1 MTAAQPYIC
10 FISGVG
16 AFYLY
21 RFFPTVTLF
30 LFFLLLAVLYKNNG
44 RHVFVYA
51 AIVLVAFSYA
61 QVRYEPAGTELK
73 ESRITHS
80 LKTRQLQPFS
90 GVVSGLPVT
99 TERGYLQEIQLRY
112 PETRLK
118 TLLSADQPL
127 MPGSLLQGFASMSIK
142 GPRINPGSRNRD
154 PVMFL
159 KPDGTL
165 LLSREDSIQWFPQR
179 MRWRLYNY
187 FRTNF
192 SPDAASLLSAIVIG
206 HRESSNNMLYAAYA
220 GTGLAHL
227 MSISGTHF
235 ALFTLLIF
243 FLIRYSARWLPYR
256 WLVRLTGRLSLD
268 EIAAI
273 LTFPLILLYLLLSGG
288 RIPAM
293 RSFLMINI
301 FLLGLLI
308 GRKGQW
314 LNSLLLA
321 ATVILLLDPESL
333 KTISFQL
340 SFLAVF
346 FIGVTLET
354 FEGYIQQ
361 DRFKPALQ
369 NVLRLILVTA
379 GALIGVS
386 PLVLYY
392 FHTISTLSMPA
403 NLIFT
408 PVICFSILP
417 AGVFGGIIYLVTGYF
432 PLQGMLQ
439 GMVDIVNSSVVYISG
454 IENTTLSVGAF
465 PAITLFF
472 IYPAIY
478 FALRKRW
485 RWFILST
492 TALAA
497 TIILTF
503 ISLDRTLP
511 WVTFLDVAQG
521 DAAVIESS
529 GGRTIVVDTGYTGR
543 EVVDFLRYKGIKE
556 VDALVITHA
565 DKDHSGGLW
574 NLLSSIPVKEVWD
587 NGFLRYSPQPG
598 QEILHRR
605 LEGGDI
611 LTAGESRFLVL
622 HPRRGY
628 YSISEAEDNNYSLV
642 LRFQDRDL
650 KVLFTGDIE
659 ADAEESIVELKKYLP
674 GDVLKVA
681 HHGSKTSS
689 TRAFLVS
696 VNPVAAVIS
705 VGAGN
710 PYGHPHW
717 AALQRLSGINLFRTD
732 LSGAIGVEAD
742 PSKGLVVKQFRD
754 YRLKMVAG
762 LGAPEEIANLKRLI
776 LLW

>member
-1 MTAAQPYIC
+1 MTPALPYIC
-10 FISGVG
+10 FISGIG

-21 RFFPTVTLF
+21 QFFPMAALF
-30 LFFLLLAVLYKNNG
+30 LFSLLIAALYKNNG
-44 RHVFVYA
+44 RHAFIYA

-61 QVRYEPAGTELK
+61 QGRYDPAGTEADG
-73 ESRITHS
+73 SRITHS
-80 LKTRQLQPFS
+80 FKTRQPQPFS

-99 TERGYLQEIQLRY
+99 TERGYIQEIQLRY
-112 PETRLK
+112 PETRQK
-118 TLLSADQPL
+118 TFLSADRPL
-127 MPGSLLQGFASMSIK
+127 IPGSLLQGFAYMSTK
-142 GPRINPGSRNRD
+142 GPRINPGSRNRE

-159 KPDGTL
+159 KTDGTL
-165 LLSREDSIQWFPQR
+165 LLSRDDSIQWLPQR

-187 FRTNF
+187 FRSNF

-206 HRESSNNMLYAAYA
+206 HRENSSNMLYAAYA
-220 GTGLAHL
+220 RTGLAHL

-235 ALFTLLIF
+235 ALFTLLTF

-256 WLVRLTGRLSLD
+256 WLVRLTARLSLD
-268 EIAAI
+268 EIAAL

-321 ATVILLLDPESL
+321 AAVILFLDPQSL

-346 FIGVTLET
+346 FIGITLES
-354 FEGYIQQ
+354 FEGHVQQ
-361 DRFKPALQ
+361 ERFKPALQ
-369 NVLRLILVTA
+369 KFMRLILVTA
-379 GALIGVS
+379 GALIGTS

-392 FHTISTLSMPA
+392 FHTISTISMPA

-417 AGVFGGIIYLVTGYF
+417 AGVFGGMFYLVTGYF
-432 PLQGMLQ
+432 PLNGMLQ
-439 GMVDIVNSSVVYISG
+439 VMVDIVNSSVSYISG
-454 IENTTLSVGAF
+454 IGNTTLFIGAF

-478 FALRKRW
+478 FALGKRW

-497 TIILTF
+497 TVILTF
-503 ISLDRTLP
+503 VSLDRTLP
-511 WVTFLDVAQG
+511 KVTFLDVAQG

-529 GGRTIVVDTGYTGR
+529 DGRTIVVDTGYTGR
-543 EVVDFLRYKGIKE
+543 EVKDFLRYKGINE

-574 NLLSSIPVKEVWD
+574 NLLRSTTVKEVWD
-587 NGFLRYSPQPG
+587 NGLLRYSPQLG
-598 QEILHRR
+598 EEILHR
-605 LEGGDI
+605 EIEAGDI
-611 LTAGESRFLVL
+611 LTSGESGFLAL
-622 HPRRGY
+622 HPRKGY
-628 YSISEAEDNNYSLV
+628 YTISAAEDNNYSLV

-650 KVLFTGDIE
+650 KVMFTGDIE
-659 ADAEESIVELKKYLP
+659 ADAEESLVELKKYLP

-689 TRAFLVS
+689 TRDFLDS
-696 VNPVAAVIS
+696 VNPKAAIIS

-710 PYGHPHW
+710 TYGHPHR
-717 AALQRLSGINLFRTD
+717 AALQRLSGFNLFRTD
-732 LSGAIGVEAD
+732 LSGAIRVEKD
-742 PSKGLVVKQFRD
+742 PLKGLVVKRFMD
-754 YRLKMVAG
+754 YRLKRAPG
-762 LGAPEEIANLKRLI
+762 PGAPEEIDNLKRLI

>member
-1 MTAAQPYIC
+1 MTPALPYIC
-10 FISGVG
+10 FISGIGV
-16 AFYLY
+16 FYLY
-21 RFFPTVTLF
+21 QFFPSAALLIFSLLF
-30 LFFLLLAVLYKNNG
+30 ALLYKKNG
-44 RHVFVYA
+44 RHAFVYA

-61 QVRYEPAGTELK
+61 QFREEPAETK
-73 ESRITHS
+73 ESRITLS

-90 GVVSGLPVT
+90 GVVSGLPIT
-99 TERGYLQEIQLRY
+99 TERGYIQEIQLRY
-112 PETRLK
+112 PEAGQK
-118 TLLSADQPL
+118 TFLSADRPL
-127 MPGSLLQGFASMSIK
+127 IPGSLLQGFAYMSTK
-142 GPRINPGSRNRD
+142 EPRINPGSRNRE

-159 KPDGTL
+159 KTDGTL
-165 LLSREDSIQWFPQR
+165 LLSRDDSIQWLPQR

-187 FRTNF
+187 FRANF

-206 HRESSNNMLYAAYA
+206 HRENSSNMLYAAYA
-220 GTGLAHL
+220 RTGLAHL

-235 ALFTLLIF
+235 ALFTLLTF

-256 WLVRLTGRLSLD
+256 WLVWLTVRLSLD
-268 EIAAI
+268 EIAAL

-321 ATVILLLDPESL
+321 ATVILFLDPESL

-346 FIGVTLET
+346 FIGITLET
-354 FEGYIQQ
+354 FEGYVQQ
-361 DRFKPALQ
+361 ERFKPALQ
-369 NVLRLILVTA
+369 KLFRLILVTA
-379 GALIGVS
+379 GALIGTS

-392 FHTISTLSMPA
+392 FHTISTISMPA

-417 AGVFGGIIYLVTGYF
+417 AGVFGGMIYLVTGYF
-432 PLQGMLQ
+432 PLKGMLQ
-439 GMVDIVNSSVVYISG
+439 GAVDIVNSSVSYLSG
-454 IENTTLSVGAF
+454 IGNTALSVGAF

-503 ISLDRTLP
+503 ISLDRALP
-511 WVTFLDVAQG
+511 KVTFLDVAQG

-529 GGRTIVVDTGYTGR
+529 DGRTIVVDTGYTGR
-543 EVVDFLRYKGIKE
+543 EVKDFLRYKGIKA

-574 NLLSSIPVKEVWD
+574 ELLSSTTVREVWD
-587 NGFLRYSPQPG
+587 NGLLRYSPQLG
-598 QEILHRR
+598 QEILHRQ

-611 LTAGESRFLVL
+611 LTSGESRFLAL

-659 ADAEESIVELKKYLP
+659 ADAEESFFELRKYLP
-674 GDVLKVA
+674 SDVLKVA

-689 TRAFLVS
+689 TRAFLDS
-696 VNPVAAVIS
+696 VNPAAAIIS

-710 PYGHPHW
+710 TYGHPHR

-732 LSGAIGVEAD
+732 MGGAIRVETD
-742 PSKGLVVKQFRD
+742 SVKGLVVKRFRD
-754 YRLKMVAG
+754 YRLKRTAG
-762 LGAPEEIANLKRLI
+762 PGDPEEIDNLKRLI

>member
-1 MTAAQPYIC
+1 MTPALPYIW

-21 RFFPTVTLF
+21 QFFPVVTLF
-30 LFFLLLAVLYKNNG
+30 LFSLLLAVLYKNSG
-44 RHVFVYA
+44 RHVIVYA
-51 AIVLVAFSYA
+51 AIVLLAFSYA
-61 QVRYEPAGTELK
+61 QFREEPAETK
-73 ESRITHS
+73 ESRITLS
-80 LKTRQLQPFS
+80 LKTRELQPFS
-90 GVVSGLPVT
+90 GVVSGLPIT
-99 TERGYLQEIQLRY
+99 TERGYIQEIQLRY
-112 PETRLK
+112 PEARQK
-118 TLLSADQPL
+118 TFLSADRPL
-127 MPGSLLQGFASMSIK
+127 MPGSLLEGFAYMSTK
-142 GPRINPGSRNRD
+142 GPRINPGSRNRE

-159 KPDGTL
+159 KTDGTL
-165 LLSREDSIQWFPQR
+165 LLSRDDSIQWLPQR

-187 FRTNF
+187 FRSNF

-206 HRESSNNMLYAAYA
+206 HRESSNNTLYAAYA

-235 ALFTLLIF
+235 ALFTLLTF

-256 WLVRLTGRLSLD
+256 WLVWLTVRLSLD
-268 EIAAI
+268 EIAAL

-321 ATVILLLDPESL
+321 ATVILFLDPESL

-346 FIGVTLET
+346 FIGITLET
-354 FEGYIQQ
+354 FEGHIRQE
-361 DRFKPALQ
+361 RFNPALQ
-369 NVLRLILVTA
+369 KLFRLILVTA
-379 GALIGVS
+379 GALIGTS

-392 FHTISTLSMPA
+392 FHTVSTLSMPA

-417 AGVFGGIIYLVTGYF
+417 AGVFGGMIYLVTGFF
-432 PLQGMLQ
+432 PLKGMLQ
-439 GMVDIVNSSVVYISG
+439 GMVDIVNSSVSYISG
-454 IENTTLSVGAF
+454 IGNTALSVGAF

-503 ISLDRTLP
+503 ISYDRALP
-511 WVTFLDVAQG
+511 RVTFLDVAQG

-529 GGRTIVVDTGYTGR
+529 DGRTIIVDTGYTGR
-543 EVVDFLRYKGIKE
+543 EVVDFLRYKGIKG

-574 NLLSSIPVKEVWD
+574 KLLSSVPVKEVWD
-587 NGFLRYSPQPG
+587 NGLLRYSPQLG
-598 QEILHRR
+598 QDIIHREI
-605 LEGGDI
+605 EAGDI
-611 LTAGESRFLVL
+611 LTSGESGFLAL

-628 YSISEAEDNNYSLV
+628 YTISEADDNNYSLV

-659 ADAEESIVELKKYLP
+659 ADAEESLVELKKYLP
-674 GDVLKVA
+674 SDVLKVA

-689 TRAFLVS
+689 TRAFLDS
-696 VNPVAAVIS
+696 VNPAAAIIS
-705 VGAGN
+705 VGTGN
-710 PYGHPHW
+710 PYGHPHR
-717 AALQRLSGINLFRTD
+717 AALQRLSGFNLFRTD
-732 LSGAIGVEAD
+732 LGGAIRVETD
-742 PSKGLVVKQFRD
+742 PVKGLVVKRFRD
-754 YRLKMVAG
+754 YRLKRTAG
-762 LGAPEEIANLKRLI
+762 PGDPEEIDNLKRLI

>member
-1 MTAAQPYIC
+1 MTPALPYIC
-10 FISGVG
+10 FISGIGV
-16 AFYLY
+16 FYLY
-21 RFFPTVTLF
+21 QFFPSAALLIFSLLF
-30 LFFLLLAVLYKNNG
+30 ALLYKKNG
-44 RHVFVYA
+44 RHAFVYA

-61 QVRYEPAGTELK
+61 QFREEPAETK
-73 ESRITHS
+73 ESRITLS

-90 GVVSGLPVT
+90 GVVSGLPIT
-99 TERGYLQEIQLRY
+99 TERGYIQEIQLRY
-112 PETRLK
+112 PEAGQK
-118 TLLSADQPL
+118 TFLSADRPL
-127 MPGSLLQGFASMSIK
+127 IPGSLLQGFAYMSTK
-142 GPRINPGSRNRD
+142 EPRINPGSRNRE

-159 KPDGTL
+159 KTDGTL
-165 LLSREDSIQWFPQR
+165 LLSRDDSIQWLPQR

-187 FRTNF
+187 FRANF

-206 HRESSNNMLYAAYA
+206 HRENSSNMLYAAYA
-220 GTGLAHL
+220 RTGLAHL

-235 ALFTLLIF
+235 ALFTLLTF

-256 WLVRLTGRLSLD
+256 WLVWLTVRLSLD
-268 EIAAI
+268 EIAAL

-321 ATVILLLDPESL
+321 ATVILFLDPESL

-346 FIGVTLET
+346 FIGITLET
-354 FEGYIQQ
+354 FEGYVQQ
-361 DRFKPALQ
+361 ERFKPALQ
-369 NVLRLILVTA
+369 KLFRLILVTA
-379 GALIGVS
+379 GALIGTS

-392 FHTISTLSMPA
+392 FHTISTISMPA

-417 AGVFGGIIYLVTGYF
+417 AGVFGGMIYLVTGYF
-432 PLQGMLQ
+432 PLKGMLQ
-439 GMVDIVNSSVVYISG
+439 GAVDIVNSSVSYLSG
-454 IENTTLSVGAF
+454 IGNTALSVGAF

-497 TIILTF
+497 AIILTF
-503 ISLDRTLP
+503 ISLDRALP
-511 WVTFLDVAQG
+511 KVTFLDVAQG

-529 GGRTIVVDTGYTGR
+529 DGRTIVVDTGYTGR
-543 EVVDFLRYKGIKE
+543 EVKDFLRYKGIKA

-574 NLLSSIPVKEVWD
+574 ELLSSTTVREVWD
-587 NGFLRYSPQPG
+587 NGLLRYSPQLG
-598 QEILHRR
+598 QEILHRQ

-611 LTAGESRFLVL
+611 LTSGESRFLAL

-659 ADAEESIVELKKYLP
+659 ADAEESFFELRKYLP
-674 GDVLKVA
+674 SDVLKVA

-689 TRAFLVS
+689 TRAFLDS
-696 VNPVAAVIS
+696 VNPAA
-705 VGAGN
+705 
-710 PYGHPHW
+710 
-717 AALQRLSGINLFRTD
+717 
-732 LSGAIGVEAD
+732 AI
-742 PSKGLVVKQFRD
+742 
-754 YRLKMVAG
+754 
-762 LGAPEEIANLKRLI
+762 
-776 LLW
+776 

>member
-1 MTAAQPYIC
+1 MTPALPYIC
-10 FISGVG
+10 FISGIGV
-16 AFYLY
+16 FYLY
-21 RFFPTVTLF
+21 QFFPSAA
-30 LFFLLLAVLYKNNG
+30 LLIFSLLIAALYKNNG
-44 RHVFVYA
+44 RHAFVYA

-61 QVRYEPAGTELK
+61 QFREEPAETK
-73 ESRITHS
+73 ESRITLS

-90 GVVSGLPVT
+90 GVVSGLPIT
-99 TERGYLQEIQLRY
+99 TERGYIQEIQLRY
-112 PETRLK
+112 PEAGQK
-118 TLLSADQPL
+118 TFLSADRPL
-127 MPGSLLQGFASMSIK
+127 IPGSLLQGFAYMSTK
-142 GPRINPGSRNRD
+142 EPRINPGSRNRE

-159 KPDGTL
+159 KTDGTL
-165 LLSREDSIQWFPQR
+165 LLSRDDSIQWLPQR

-187 FRTNF
+187 FRANF

-206 HRESSNNMLYAAYA
+206 HRENSSNMLYAAYA
-220 GTGLAHL
+220 RTGLAHL

-235 ALFTLLIF
+235 ALFTLLTF

-256 WLVRLTGRLSLD
+256 WLVWLTVRLSLD
-268 EIAAI
+268 EIAAL

-321 ATVILLLDPESL
+321 ATVILFLDPESL

-346 FIGVTLET
+346 FIGITLET
-354 FEGYIQQ
+354 FEGYVQQ
-361 DRFKPALQ
+361 ERFKPALQ
-369 NVLRLILVTA
+369 KLFRLILVTA
-379 GALIGVS
+379 GALIGTS

-392 FHTISTLSMPA
+392 FHTISTISMPA

-432 PLQGMLQ
+432 PLKGMLQ
-439 GMVDIVNSSVVYISG
+439 GAVDIVNSSVSYLSG
-454 IENTTLSVGAF
+454 IGNTALSVGAF

-503 ISLDRTLP
+503 ISLDRALP
-511 WVTFLDVAQG
+511 KVTFLDVAQG

-529 GGRTIVVDTGYTGR
+529 DGRTIVVDTGYTGR
-543 EVVDFLRYKGIKE
+543 EVKDFLRYKGIKA

-574 NLLSSIPVKEVWD
+574 ELLSSTTVREVWD
-587 NGFLRYSPQPG
+587 NGLLRYSPQLG
-598 QEILHRR
+598 QEILHRQ

-611 LTAGESRFLVL
+611 LTSGESRFLAL

-659 ADAEESIVELKKYLP
+659 ADAEESFFELRKYLP
-674 GDVLKVA
+674 SDVLKVA

-689 TRAFLVS
+689 TRAFLDS
-696 VNPVAAVIS
+696 VNPAAAIIS

-710 PYGHPHW
+710 TYGHPHR

-732 LSGAIGVEAD
+732 MGGAIRVETD
-742 PSKGLVVKQFRD
+742 SVKGLVVKRFRD
-754 YRLKMVAG
+754 YRLKRTAG
-762 LGAPEEIANLKRLI
+762 PGDPEEIDNLKRLI